1 MRNPCDILVLV
12 VDDEAGIR
20 ETLTTNLEL
29 DGFKTLSASCGN
41 EAIDLLKNNAIDFVV
56 SDVRMPK
63 GDGVTLLKE
72 IKKRYP
78 DIPQV
83 VLISGFA
90 EVSADEVKQLGAVDL
105 MLKPPNID
113 KLIELIKQY
122 CNCT

>member
-1 MRNPCDILVLV
+1 MRNPCDILVLL
-12 VDDEAGIR
+12 VDDEAGIC
-20 ETLTTNLEL
+20 ETLAINLEL
-29 DGFKTLSASCGN
+29 EGFKTLSASCGN
-41 EAIDLLKNNAIDFVV
+41 EAIELLKNSVIDFVV

-83 VLISGFA
+83 VLISGFT
-90 EVSADEVKQLGAVDL
+90 EVSSDEVKQLGALEL

-113 KLIELIKQY
+113 QLIELIKKHCD
-122 CNCT
+122 CN